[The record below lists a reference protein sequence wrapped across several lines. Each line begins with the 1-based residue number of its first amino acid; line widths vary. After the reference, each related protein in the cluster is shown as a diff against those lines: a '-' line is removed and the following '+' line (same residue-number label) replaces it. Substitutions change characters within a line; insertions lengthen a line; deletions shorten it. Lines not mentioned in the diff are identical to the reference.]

1 MALEGLT
8 GSIGIHSGGSNVH
21 SGLIKT
27 INFIG
32 AGNTFAVHNDQVDVS
47 ISGSGGGGGAG
58 GNATGIGSAIG
69 SDCGL
74 ESLFVNNMTL
84 TLGGSG
90 CDVLNI
96 CASASEG
103 NMVIAK
109 EKNIT
114 ISTGSTVTIC
124 SGTTIRTN
132 ALGLF

>member
-47 ISGSGGGGGAG
+47 ISGSGGGGS
-58 GNATGIGSAIG
+58 ATGIGSAIG

-114 ISTGSTVTIC
+114 VSTGSTVTIC

>member
-47 ISGSGGGGGAG
+47 ISGSGSGGG
-58 GNATGIGSAIG
+58 ATGIGSAIG

-74 ESLFVNNMTL
+74 ESLYVNNMTL

-103 NMVIAK
+103 NLVIAK

>member
-47 ISGSGGGGGAG
+47 ISGSGSGGG
-58 GNATGIGSAIG
+58 ATGIGSAIG

-74 ESLFVNNMTL
+74 ESLYVNNMTL

-96 CASASEG
+96 CESASEG

>member
-47 ISGSGGGGGAG
+47 ISGSGAGGGGSS
-58 GNATGIGSAIG
+58 ATGIGSAIG

-74 ESLFVNNMTL
+74 ESLYVNNMTL

-90 CDVLNI
+90 CDVL
-96 CASASEG
+96 SY
-103 NMVIAK
+103 
-109 EKNIT
+109 
-114 ISTGSTVTIC
+114 STGC
-124 SGTTIRTN
+124 
-132 ALGLF
+132 

>member
-47 ISGSGGGGGAG
+47 ISGSGSGGG
-58 GNATGIGSAIG
+58 ATGIGSAIG

-74 ESLFVNNMTL
+74 ESLYVNNMTL

-96 CASASEG
+96 CANASEG

>member
-47 ISGSGGGGGAG
+47 ISGSGSGGG
-58 GNATGIGSAIG
+58 ATGIGSAIG

-74 ESLFVNNMTL
+74 ESLYVNNMTL

>member
-47 ISGSGGGGGAG
+47 ISGSGGG
-58 GNATGIGSAIG
+58 NVTGIGSAIG

-74 ESLFVNNMTL
+74 ESLYVNNMTL

>member
-47 ISGSGGGGGAG
+47 ISGSGSGSG
-58 GNATGIGSAIG
+58 ATGIGSAIG

-74 ESLFVNNMTL
+74 ESLYVNNMTL

>member
-47 ISGSGGGGGAG
+47 ISGSGSGSG
-58 GNATGIGSAIG
+58 ATGIGSAIG

-74 ESLFVNNMTL
+74 ESLYVNNMTL

-96 CASASEG
+96 CASASH
-103 NMVIAK
+103 
-109 EKNIT
+109 
-114 ISTGSTVTIC
+114 ST
-124 SGTTIRTN
+124 
-132 ALGLF
+132 

>member
-8 GSIGIHSGGSNVH
+8 GSIGIHSGGSNVY

-32 AGNTFAVHNDQVDVS
+32 AGNTFAVRNDQVDVS
-47 ISGSGGGGGAG
+47 ISGSGGGSGSGAI
-58 GNATGIGSAIG
+58 GIGSAIG

-74 ESLFVNNMTL
+74 ESLYVNNMTL

>member
-47 ISGSGGGGGAG
+47 ISGSGGGGGG
-58 GNATGIGSAIG
+58 ATGIGSAIG

-74 ESLFVNNMTL
+74 ESLFVNNITL

-103 NMVIAK
+103 NMVIAR

>member
-47 ISGSGGGGGAG
+47 ISGAGGGGSV
-58 GNATGIGSAIG
+58 TGIGSAIG

-74 ESLFVNNMTL
+74 ESLFVNT
-84 TLGGSG
+84 
-90 CDVLNI
+90 
-96 CASASEG
+96 
-103 NMVIAK
+103 
-109 EKNIT
+109 
-114 ISTGSTVTIC
+114 
-124 SGTTIRTN
+124 
-132 ALGLF
+132 